1 MSSQTTQDITQLVGG
16 VGDDSLP
23 PPPKKKLC
31 KRDFFLPLSYSS
43 LDNLKTT
50 TLHHTQ
56 MKKGKMKKSSEASST
71 KRKREYLFCY
81 LSYSMV
87 VPRLTRLAER
97 HRKNLLPKRS
107 PCGLEIKRSPPPSH
121 DKRRSGWTRP
131 LVVSLLFFS
140 LFATRNIIT
149 IQDLF
154 GKKRGSQRDR
164 KGCLMHEPNPTFSGF
179 HQHVIYVIH
188 SFIPAGYGY
197 RRLKKKYR
205 KTAPVSNPPNVN
217 HKQS

>member
-1 MSSQTTQDITQLVGG
+1 MILCH
-16 VGDDSLP
+16 P
-23 PPPKKKLC
+23 EKKLC
-31 KRDFFLPLSYSS
+31 KRDFFLPLFYSS

-56 MKKGKMKKSSEASST
+56 IKKGKMKKSSEASST

-107 PCGLEIKRSPPPSH
+107 PCGLEIKKEPSSITRQKK
-121 DKRRSGWTRP
+121 KRLNASAGRFS
-131 LVVSLLFFS
+131 SFFLPFS
-140 LFATRNIIT
+140 YHKHHHHPGFIS
-149 IQDLF
+149 
-154 GKKRGSQRDR
+154 KKRGSQRDR

-197 RRLKKKYR
+197 RRLKKKNDSQNR
-205 KTAPVSNPPNVN
+205 ASFEPAQC
-217 HKQS
+217 QSRANLDKKKFISEKLFL